1 MNAKWITP
9 VVTAFDAEGH
19 VDLEANKRIYEHL
32 IQGGMDGI
40 LILEV
45 SVSSS
50 PFLWKKRKN

>member
-32 IQGGMDGI
+32 MQGGYGWN
-40 LILEV
+40 
-45 SVSSS
+45 
-50 PFLWKKRKN
+50 PHPWKYR